1 MKYFTIITLC
11 LLSFQSLFAGCGSC
25 KVSKK
30 NIENT
35 AITSSPN
42 FATSIAKDGSINGL
56 VLASCGM
63 CNFGMKNQKSCSLSI
78 KVGEEVYSVQGSK
91 IDDHGDSHAKDG
103 FCNAVRVAN
112 VDGKV
117 VKGIFRSEN
126 FALTKN

>member
-1 MKYFTIITLC
+1 MKYFAFITLT
-11 LLSFQSLFAGCGSC
+11 LFSFQSLYAGCGSC

-30 NIENT
+30 NVV
-35 AITSSPN
+35 AVSSPN
-42 FATSIAKDGSINGL
+42 FATSIAKDGSLKGL

-63 CNFGMKNQKSCSLSI
+63 CNFGMKDKRSCSLAI

-103 FCNAVRVAN
+103 FCNAVRVADIN
-112 VDGKV
+112 GKV
-117 VKGIFRSEN
+117 VKGVFKSEN

>member
-1 MKYFTIITLC
+1 MKYFAFIALTLF
-11 LLSFQSLFAGCGSC
+11 SFQSLYAGCGSC

-30 NIENT
+30 NVV
-35 AITSSPN
+35 AVSSPN
-42 FATSIAKDGSINGL
+42 FATSIAKDGSLKGL

-63 CNFGMKNQKSCSLSI
+63 CNFGMKDKRSCSLAI

-103 FCNAVRVAN
+103 FCNSIRVADIN
-112 VDGKV
+112 GKV
-117 VKGIFRSEN
+117 VKGVFKSEN